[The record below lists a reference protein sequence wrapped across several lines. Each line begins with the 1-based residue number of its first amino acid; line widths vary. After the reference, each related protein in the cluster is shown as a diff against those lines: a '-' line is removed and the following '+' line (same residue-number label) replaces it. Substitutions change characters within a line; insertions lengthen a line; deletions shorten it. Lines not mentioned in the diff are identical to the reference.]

1 MQNIKCP
8 YCGVPLSAIQNR
20 EIYSIAHNGK
30 ILSPYTPN
38 MSNYQPSEYI
48 IEHYLCLD
56 CDNIT
61 VRFIGNKSNGKSVC
75 KMIIPDSAAR
85 QFPDYIPLQIRNDYT
100 EAFDIQHLSP
110 KASAT
115 LARRC
120 LQGMIRDFFE
130 VKPGK
135 LNDEIN
141 QIQDKTDPS
150 VWSVIHSVRQLG
162 NIGAHMEQDINK
174 IVDIDPDE
182 AGKLIKLIEFLLE
195 KWYINRHDAE
205 TLFDEINAIN
215 DEKQNERKN

>member
-1 MQNIKCP
+1 MDKMKCP
-8 YCGVPLSAIQNR
+8 YCGIALSNKQNAIKTSVTHKGYFN
-20 EIYSIAHNGK
+20 N
-30 ILSPYTPN
+30 PN
-38 MSNYQPSEYI
+38 FAVDYYLT
-48 IEHYLCLD
+48 HYCCPD
-56 CDNIT
+56 CDNI
-61 VRFIGNKSNGKSVC
+61 VVLFDGVGSNAKDIT
-75 KMIIPDSAAR
+75 KTIIPDSAAR

-100 EAFDIQHLSP
+100 EAFNIQNLSP

-150 VWSVIHSVRQLG
+150 VWKVIHSVRQIG

-174 IVDIDPDE
+174 IIDIDPDE

-195 KWYINRHDAE
+195 KWYINRHDAD

-215 DEKQNERKN
+215 EEKQSERKN

>member
-1 MQNIKCP
+1 MENVKCP
-8 YCGVPLSAIQNR
+8 YCGIALSDSLNLSKF
-20 EIYSIAHNGK
+20 YIAHKGQVNN
-30 ILSPYTPN
+30 PHMNTDY
-38 MSNYQPSEYI
+38 YI
-48 IEHYLCLD
+48 YHYCCPD
-56 CDNIT
+56 CDNIM
-61 VRFIGNKSNGKSVC
+61 VGFSGVGSNAKDIT
-75 KMIIPDSAAR
+75 KIIIPDSTAR

-150 VWSVIHSVRQLG
+150 VWKVIHSVRQIG